1 MRVSS
6 EGKAWL
12 RRAARCVSESFGGS
26 SSFSGKG
33 HLGRTMSWP
42 ENRQGP
48 LTEWF
53 GAFPRSLTHAY
64 DSDAS
69 HDREGV
75 VSREKDYISRS
86 TH

>member
-1 MRVSS
+1 
-6 EGKAWL
+6 
-12 RRAARCVSESFGGS
+12 
-26 SSFSGKG
+26 
-33 HLGRTMSWP
+33 MSWP